1 MKPGRLRRPI
11 FNKTMMQTT
20 PSHSLDRS
28 WSRGW
33 QQLGLAAPTGL
44 QQQLL
49 QAWSEPH
56 RSYHT
61 LQHLAECLAHFESLR
76 HLAAHPGEVE
86 IALWFHDAVYDPKGS
101 GNELH
106 SAQWAGRELAAVGA
120 SGPQIERLHALI
132 MATCH
137 LAHDRPAGYDGDME
151 LLLDI
156 DLSILGA
163 DATRFA
169 EYEQQV
175 RAEYA
180 WVPSFIY
187 QLKRR
192 EVLQSFAQRP
202 RIYGTEAMHALL
214 ETRARA
220 NLAAAG

>member
-20 PSHSLDRS
+20 PSHSLDHS

-49 QAWSEPH
+49 QAWSEPQ

-137 LAHDRPAGYDGDME
+137 LAHDRPAGYD
-151 LLLDI
+151 
-156 DLSILGA
+156 
-163 DATRFA
+163 ATRFA